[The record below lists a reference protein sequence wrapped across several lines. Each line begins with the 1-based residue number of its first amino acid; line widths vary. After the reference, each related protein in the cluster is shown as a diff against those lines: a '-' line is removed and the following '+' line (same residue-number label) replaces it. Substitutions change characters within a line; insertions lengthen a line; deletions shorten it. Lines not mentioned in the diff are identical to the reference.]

1 MLILLVQSF
10 TFLVPIVFDLS
21 KIIKIGN
28 EVIKILISNRSFVFP
43 ADEGLGRF
51 FQQLFQD
58 LGVFNYSPFQF
69 VCVSL
74 CLLRYQDNPFRCHV
88 EDRTS
93 PRVFPILQ

>member
-21 KIIKIGN
+21 EIIKIGN
-28 EVIKILISNRSFVFP
+28 EVIKILISNRSSLLVFP

-74 CLLRYQDNPFRCHV
+74 CPCYDTKIIRFDAM
-88 EDRTS
+88 
-93 PRVFPILQ
+93 